1 MPQQYSEHGQF
12 MQHNGWL
19 CDGLSR
25 LNFQQQQQQ
34 QELGIILFAKRL
46 DQLLGQP
53 SCLEYCEFFFGVE
66 VIFPE
71 IAMQGAT
78 LLNSAF

>member
-1 MPQQYSEHGQF
+1 MPQQYYEHGQF
-12 MQHNGWL
+12 MQHSGWL

-25 LNFQQQQQQ
+25 WNFQQQQQ
-34 QELGIILFAKRL
+34 QELGIILFEKRL

-53 SCLEYCEFFFGVE
+53 SCLGYCEFLFGVE